1 FQSFPKGKLEPGLNL
16 RTNALKEVYEE
27 TGLKVELHGFIGDY
41 DRTTSRTRYYLAKR
55 VDGTPSDMGFES
67 QSVKL
72 ARITEAGKLLTRG
85 ASGISEID
93 HTILVKAAEVFR
105 LNPF

>member
-1 FQSFPKGKLEPGLNL
+1 M

-27 TGLKVELHGFIGDY
+27 TGLLVKFHGFIGDY

-55 VDGTPSDMGFES
+55 IDGTPSDMGFES

-72 ARITEAGKLLTRG
+72 ANITEAKRLLPN
-85 ASGISEID
+85 AVDIA
-93 HTILVKAAEVFR
+93 ILRDAER
-105 LNPF
+105 AYLKGPFK